1 MESDGKVRLLRIAE
15 ILRDETDERHQITI
29 GGIIDLLQ
37 RRWGLDAYRITVQK
51 DIEALSAA
59 GYDIVTTRATQNKYY
74 LASRSFELPELKLL
88 IDAVESSKF
97 ITQKKSG
104 ELVSKLL
111 KLASRHDAAKLK
123 RNIAIADR
131 IKPKNEYIYYYIDVI
146 NDAINA
152 GRKIAFTYFS
162 FAADKLR
169 KLKNGGAEYILSP
182 YTLTWNGDFYYMVG
196 WSEKH
201 GKVATFRVDRIA
213 DTPRVLDV
221 PQVPRPQTYS
231 IADFAEKAFR
241 LFDGERE
248 TVRLLCDEAAMNSV
262 MDHFGDRAYSVPDD
276 DGLFTLTV
284 EVSLSPTFFAWI
296 FQFGGAVK
304 ILSPEIAKEKY
315 KNMLDNC
322 REELK

>member
-1 MESDGKVRLLRIAE
+1 MESDGKIRLLRIAE
-15 ILRDETDERHQITI
+15 ILRDETDELHRITI
-29 GGIIDLLQ
+29 NEIIDLLLQ
-37 RRWGLDAYRITVQK
+37 RWGLDAYRITVQK
-51 DIEALSAA
+51 DIEALINA

-74 LASRSFELPELKLL
+74 LASRSFEVPELKLL

-111 KLASRHDAAKLK
+111 KLTSRHEAAKLK

-131 IKPKNEYIYYYIDVI
+131 IKPKNEYIYYYIDVV
-146 NDAINA
+146 NEAINT
-152 GRKIAFTYFS
+152 GKKIAFTYFS
-162 FAADKLR
+162 FASDKSR
-169 KLKNGGAEYILSP
+169 KLKNEGEEYILSP
-182 YTLTWNGDFYYMVG
+182 YTLTWNGDCYYMVG

-213 DTPRVLDV
+213 EMPRILDV
-221 PQVPRPQTYS
+221 SQIPRPQNYS

-241 LFDGERE
+241 LFDGDRER
-248 TVRLLCDEAAMNSV
+248 VSLLCEEAAMNSV
-262 MDHFGDRAYSVPDD
+262 MDHFGDGVICIPQG
-276 DGLFTLTV
+276 DGRFSITV

-296 FQFGGAVK
+296 FQFGGAIK
-304 ILSPEIAKEKY
+304 ILSPDIATEKY

-322 REELK
+322 REEAK